1 MQGMWTL
8 WLDAKHGAHLTLSSM
23 ACNFPLVH
31 LQERMLDMYSIRLH
45 TFSCHRWGG
54 QGHTWRSRGGVEPS
68 RRQKL

>member
-45 TFSCHRWGG
+45 TF
-54 QGHTWRSRGGVEPS
+54 
-68 RRQKL
+68 